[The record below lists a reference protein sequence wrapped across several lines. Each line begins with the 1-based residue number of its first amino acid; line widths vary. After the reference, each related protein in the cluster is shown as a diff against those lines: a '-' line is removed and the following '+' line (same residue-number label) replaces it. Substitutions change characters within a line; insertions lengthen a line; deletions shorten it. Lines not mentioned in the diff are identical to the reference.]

1 MAAVDGPGS
10 HLSQAPRQPCGGC
23 TSRLSVLTQRCGDGQ
38 RRSGVERG
46 HDLYPAS
53 SGVRLCGG
61 DHGLVQPLRVRVGS
75 LGDFGQQLL
84 PLSLG
89 ACLTGD
95 TADDLQYGGSVPN
108 LLKLLSEFALVIPPE
123 TMR

>member
-1 MAAVDGPGS
+1 MTYIR
-10 HLSQAPRQPCGGC
+10 LRQGFVYVVAIMDWY
-23 TSRLSVLTQRCGDGQ
+23 SRYVFAWEVSVTLD
-38 RRSGVERG
+38 
-46 HDLYPAS
+46 S
-53 SGVRLCGG
+53 S
-61 DHGLVQPLRVRVGS
+61 
-75 LGDFGQQLL
+75 FL

-123 TMR
+123 IGALNGVFVVLCL

>member
-1 MAAVDGPGS
+1 VE
-10 HLSQAPRQPCGGC
+10 CG
-23 TSRLSVLTQRCGDGQ
+23 
-38 RRSGVERG
+38 
-46 HDLYPAS
+46 HYLYPAS
-53 SGVRLCGG
+53 SGVRLFGG